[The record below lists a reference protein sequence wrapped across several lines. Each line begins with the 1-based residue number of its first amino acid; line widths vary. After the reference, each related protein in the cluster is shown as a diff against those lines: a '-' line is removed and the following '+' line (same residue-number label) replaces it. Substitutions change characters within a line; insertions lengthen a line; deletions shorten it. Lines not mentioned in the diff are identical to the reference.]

1 MPRRATRL
9 AFALVL
15 TTAAA
20 GALLVAT
27 PSAGRAQA
35 GAAATPHVTGVGP
48 ERPAIWR
55 EAAALLEHGAQAWN
69 QGDLD
74 GFVSDY
80 TTDATFVTSRGL
92 VRGTAEIKARYAAR
106 FAPGAVRDS
115 LTFRLLDAERL
126 GPAAASLVATYVLTR
141 GDSVTSTGPTSLVLK
156 KVAGRWK
163 IAHDHS
169 S

>member
-1 MPRRATRL
+1 MPRPTRWPSS
-9 AFALVL
+9 ARPLVVL
-15 TTAAA
+15 AAA
-20 GALLVAT
+20 LAAVSIPARAAGQAL
-27 PSAGRAQA
+27 
-35 GAAATPHVTGVGP
+35 PHVTGAGP

-55 EAAALLEHGAQAWN
+55 EVAAVLEHGAAAWN
-69 QGDLD
+69 GGDLD

-80 TTDATFVTSRGL
+80 AADATFVTSRGL
-92 VRGTAEIKARYAAR
+92 VRGAAEIRARYAAR

-115 LTFRLLDAERL
+115 LRFQLLDVDPL
-126 GPAAASLVATYVLTR
+126 GPRTAAIVATWTLAR

-156 KVAGRWK
+156 KVGGRWR

>member
-1 MPRRATRL
+1 MPRPVTRRAFR
-9 AFALVL
+9 LVL
-15 TTAAA
+15 AAA
-20 GALLVAT
+20 AACALSLAT
-27 PSAGRAQA
+27 PDAGRAQA
-35 GAAATPHVTGVGP
+35 RRAATPHVTGAGA
-48 ERPAIWR
+48 ERAAIWR
-55 EAAALLEHGAQAWN
+55 EAAALLEHGARAWN
-69 QGDLD
+69 GGDLD

-115 LTFRLLDAERL
+115 LTFQLLDVERL
-126 GPAAASLVATYVLTR
+126 GAGAASLVATYVLTR

-156 KVAGRWK
+156 RVAGRWK

>member
-1 MPRRATRL
+1 MPRMSRWMPV
-9 AFALVL
+9 FVCAL
-15 TTAAA
+15 AAA
-20 GALLVAT
+20 AL
-27 PSAGRAQA
+27 PAQA
-35 GAAATPHVTGVGP
+35 PAQTPHVTGAGP

-55 EAAALLEHGAQAWN
+55 EAAALLEHGASVWN
-69 QGDLD
+69 AGDLD

-80 TTDATFVTSRGL
+80 VPDATFVTSRGL
-92 VRGTAEIKARYAAR
+92 VRGTAEIRQGYATRY

-115 LTFRLLDAERL
+115 LTFRVLDVELLAPRV
-126 GPAAASLVATYVLTR
+126 AHLVATYVLMR

-156 KVAGRWK
+156 KVGDRWR

>member
-1 MPRRATRL
+1 MPCPDTRRAL
-9 AFALVL
+9 GLVL
-15 TTAAA
+15 AAA
-20 GALLVAT
+20 GALSLAT
-27 PSAGRAQA
+27 PDACRAQA
-35 GAAATPHVTGVGP
+35 HRAATPHVSGAGP
-48 ERPAIWR
+48 ERPAVWR

-69 QGDLD
+69 GGDLD

-80 TTDATFVTSRGL
+80 TPDATFVTSRGL
-92 VRGTAEIKARYAAR
+92 VRGTAEIEARYRPR

-115 LTFRLLDAERL
+115 LTFRLLDVERI
-126 GPAAASLVATYVLTR
+126 GAAATTLVATYVLTR

-156 KVAGRWK
+156 RVAGRWK

>member
-1 MPRRATRL
+1 MPHRTARP
-9 AFALVL
+9 AL
-15 TTAAA
+15 
-20 GALLVAT
+20 ALLVAAALLAAT
-27 PSAGRAQA
+27 PGVGRAQA
-35 GAAATPHVTGVGP
+35 GPRQAPHVTGAGP
-48 ERPAIWR
+48 EQAAIWR
-55 EAAALLEHGAQAWN
+55 EAAALLEHGARAWN
-69 QGDLD
+69 GGDLD

-115 LTFRLLDAERL
+115 LTFRLLDVERL
-126 GPAAASLVATYVLTR
+126 GPAAAGVVATYVLTR

-156 KVAGRWK
+156 RVAGRWK

>member
-1 MPRRATRL
+1 MPRSTGRSCL
-9 AFALVL
+9 ALRSLFLAALAAS
-15 TTAAA
+15 AAA
-20 GALLVAT
+20 LT
-27 PSAGRAQA
+27 P
-35 GAAATPHVTGVGP
+35 AAACAQTPHVTGAGP
-48 ERPAIWR
+48 ERPAVWH
-55 EAAALLEHGAQAWN
+55 EAAALLEHGARAWN
-69 QGDLD
+69 RGDLD

-126 GPAAASLVATYVLTR
+126 GPRTASLVATYVLTR
-141 GDSVTSTGPTSLVLK
+141 GDSVTSMGPTSLVLR

>member
-1 MPRRATRL
+1 MHRTARWLPVVVCALAATVATRL
-9 AFALVL
+9 
-15 TTAAA
+15 
-20 GALLVAT
+20 
-27 PSAGRAQA
+27 PAQ
-35 GAAATPHVTGVGP
+35 TPHVSGAGA
-48 ERPAIWR
+48 ERSAIWR

-69 QGDLD
+69 RGDLD

-80 TTDATFVTSRGL
+80 TTDATFVTGRGL

-115 LTFRLLDAERL
+115 LTFQLLDVERM
-126 GPAAASLVATYVLTR
+126 GPGAAHLIATYVLTR
-141 GDSVTSTGPTSLVLK
+141 GDSVTSTGPTSLVLRR
-156 KVAGRWK
+156 VAGRWK

>member
-1 MPRRATRL
+1 MPRSDGRSFPALQGMFL
-9 AFALVL
+9 AAVALAASAVAL
-15 TTAAA
+15 APAAA
-20 GALLVAT
+20 RG
-27 PSAGRAQA
+27 Q
-35 GAAATPHVTGVGP
+35 TPHLTGAGP
-48 ERPAIWR
+48 ERPAIWH

-69 QGDLD
+69 RGDLD

-106 FAPGAVRDS
+106 FAPGAMRDS
-115 LTFRLLDAERL
+115 LTFRLLDVERL
-126 GPAAASLVATYVLTR
+126 GPAAASLVAIYVLTR
-141 GDSVTSTGPTSLVLK
+141 GDSVAATGPTSLVLR